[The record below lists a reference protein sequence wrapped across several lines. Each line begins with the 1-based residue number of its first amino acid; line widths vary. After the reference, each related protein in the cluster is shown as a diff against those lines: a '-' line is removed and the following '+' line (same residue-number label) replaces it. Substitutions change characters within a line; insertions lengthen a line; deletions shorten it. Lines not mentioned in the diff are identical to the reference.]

1 MNITRWNLICMRM
14 NTTGHFGLNLW
25 VTFTQPALNEIP
37 SDMFGRAD
45 ANAVCDKQTRRRWRC
60 PVESTTSGRRTG
72 RWWKGRRWVWS
83 ARRRPP
89 ILRSS
94 LRRRGGWGTEC
105 WCKTV
110 AGLSSCNSLIEHTPA
125 VIRAAPLIR
134 WRRLAN
140 CRATSPALQPSDCK
154 WCVSQIAS
162 GNNSAVKIICVRFC
176 CLVHKIYVNVAL
188 VITCASRY

>member
-1 MNITRWNLICMRM
+1 MELFRVRM
-14 NTTGHFGLNLW
+14 NTTRHFVFNLW
-25 VTFTQPALNEIP
+25 LTFTQPALIESQ
-37 SDMFGRAD
+37 SDKFAGRAN
-45 ANAVCDKQTRRRWRC
+45 ANICDEQTRRRWRC

-94 LRRRGGWGTEC
+94 LRRRGGWGTEW

-110 AGLSSCNSLIEHTPA
+110 AGLSSCDSLIEHTPA
-125 VIRAAPLIR
+125 AIRAAPLIR

-140 CRATSPALQPSDCK
+140 CRETSPALQPSDCK

-162 GNNSAVKIICVRFC
+162 ENNSTVNITLLFSAWNIC
-176 CLVHKIYVNVAL
+176 
-188 VITCASRY
+188 TGRY